1 MNMRNLLTTLIAL
14 TLTAPMALAHEVGF
28 TTDWKNLEFRS
39 IPATE
44 YIMNGASVD
53 ITARKSS
60 SVTYSPIHRPD
71 WQAFNAAWS
80 WEAIS
85 TVPPTNLSEKGADD
99 RNIAL
104 YFVFLDQKTANK
116 IGETAS
122 IRKLLTS
129 RKSRILVYTF
139 GGDKPDGTFEPN
151 PYLGKRGAIIIKRGA
166 VVGAFDETVDLAAD
180 YQKAFGEAP
189 DALVGIALASDSDN
203 SDMTITARV
212 ENLVLK

>member
-1 MNMRNLLTTLIAL
+1 MRRLLTTLIAL
-14 TLTAPMALAHEVGF
+14 TLTAPMALAHEIDF
-28 TTDWKNLEFRS
+28 TKDWKTLEFRS

-85 TVPPTNLSEKGADD
+85 SVPPTNLSEKGADD

-166 VVGAFDETVDLAAD
+166 VVGAFDEAVDLAAD
-180 YQKAFGEAP
+180 YQQAFGEAP
-189 DALVGIALASDSDN
+189 EALVGIALASDSDN

>member
-1 MNMRNLLTTLIAL
+1 MRKFLAILMVLTVT
-14 TLTAPMALAHEVGF
+14 TPMAVAHEIRF
-28 TTDWKNLEFRS
+28 TEDWKTLEFRS

-44 YIMNGASVD
+44 YTMNGSTVE
-53 ITARKSS
+53 ITAEKSS
-60 SVTYSPIHRPD
+60 SVIYSPIHRLD
-71 WQAFNAAWS
+71 WQAFNATWS

-85 TVPPTNLSEKGADD
+85 SVPPTNLSEKGADD

-116 IGETAS
+116 IGEIAS

-166 VVGAFDETVDLAAD
+166 VVGAFDEVVDLAAD
-180 YQKAFGEAP
+180 YRRAFGQAP

-212 ENLVLK
+212 ENLVLN

>member
-1 MNMRNLLTTLIAL
+1 MTMRKLPMAMIAL
-14 TLTAPMALAHEVGF
+14 TLAAPVVQAHEVDF
-28 TTDWKNLEFRS
+28 TKDWKNLDFRS
-39 IPATE
+39 IPATV
-44 YIMNGASVD
+44 YTMNGTSVE
-53 ITARKSS
+53 ITASKSS

-80 WEAIS
+80 WEAMS
-85 TVPPTNLSEKGADD
+85 SVPPTNLSQKGADD

-166 VVGAFDETVDLAAD
+166 VVGAFDEAVDLAAD
-180 YQKAFGEAP
+180 YQQAFGETP

-212 ENLVLK
+212 KNLVLK